1 MTREQSKKNIKA
13 ILECYFSGFKEELI
27 DSVVERIVDLDRKPE
42 IKKTKEDKEEKM
54 SFEEA
59 RTIFLNKGYIDIKVK
74 SVKGI
79 TGFSIYRKKEYE
91 EALEVISEW
100 LKKEPNLWDENG
112 ELTEH
117 GEMCRDCMFKG
128 EEEYKRGWRD
138 AIQAALSETYN
149 VRTEGGAFRVI
160 QEETLVGVGMSIER
174 ER

>member
-27 DSVVERIVDLDRKPE
+27 DSAVERIVDLDQKSD
-42 IKKTKEDKEEKM
+42 TKETKEGKM

-74 SVKGI
+74 SIKGI
-79 TGFSIYRKKEYE
+79 TGFSIYSKKEYE
-91 EALEVISEW
+91 KALEVISEW
-100 LKKEPNLWDENG
+100 LKKEPNIWDENG

-117 GEMCRDCMFKG
+117 GEMCRDCIFKD

-138 AIQAALSETYN
+138 AIQAALSETHN
-149 VRTEGGAFRVI
+149 VYTEEGTFRVI

-174 ER
+174 EG